1 MITIKILPI
10 TVVFSLILFSCEKK
24 ISQYNSKESHYAG
37 QDCMQC
43 HKSGGDGEGHFK
55 VAGTVY
61 DSTKINVYP
70 KATIKLYSA
79 PQGGGNL
86 IKTIEVDGNGNF
98 YSTEKVKFKKDVY
111 PTVEGINGGVKFMS
125 TPISNGNCNSCHG
138 VTTNKIWV
146 K

>member
-1 MITIKILPI
+1 MKNYVIIILSV
-10 TVVFSLILFSCEKK
+10 TGLLISSCEKK
-24 ISQYNSKESHYAG
+24 ISQYDSNKSHYTG

-43 HKSGGDGEGHFK
+43 HTSGGEGEGHFK

-79 PQGGGNL
+79 AQGGGDL

-98 YSTEKVKFKKDVY
+98 YTTEKVKFNKDVY
-111 PTVEGINGGVKFMS
+111 PSVEGVGGDVKFMS
-125 TPISNGNCNSCHG
+125 TPISKGNCNSCHG
-138 VTTNKIWV
+138 VTTSNLWAK
-146 K
+146 

>member
-1 MITIKILPI
+1 MKKIFISTL
-10 TVVFSLILFSCEKK
+10 VLSVSLLSCEKK
-24 ISQYNSKESHYAG
+24 ISSYSQSESHYAG

-79 PQGGGNL
+79 PQGGGDL
-86 IKTIEVDGNGNF
+86 IKTIEVDAIGNF
-98 YSTEKVKFKKDVY
+98 YTTEKVKFKKDVY
-111 PTVEGINGGVKFMS
+111 PSVTGTTGIEKFMS
-125 TPISNGNCNSCHG
+125 TPATKGSCNSCHG
-138 VTTNKIWV
+138 VSTNKLWA